1 MRQSLSEFVVSAE
14 ALSKSFGRTHALAGF
29 DLAVRPGEVHG
40 FLGPNGA
47 GKSTTIRALLGQLR
61 LDAGRITVFGLDARR
76 DAVDIHARLAYVP
89 GDTALWPGLSG
100 GECIDLLGG
109 LHGGL
114 DRARREEL
122 IDRFELDPTRRFRTY
137 SKGNR
142 QKVALVA
149 ALAVDA
155 ELLVLDEPTSG
166 LDPLMEEVFQQV
178 VAERAAEGTSVLL
191 SSHILS
197 EVEALCRRVTVIRS
211 GRAVFSGELTELR
224 AGAPIGVEALTQC
237 SPSGLEGLDGVSS
250 LTLTGI
256 QSGIRT
262 RLLSSRTA
270 LPAVIAAL
278 SEAGPRD
285 LAVRPPSL
293 QQLFLHRYEE
303 GASAPSGDPSRV
315 KGGE

>member
-14 ALSKSFGRTHALAGF
+14 ALSKSFGRTRALAGL

-76 DAVDIHARLAYVP
+76 DTV
-89 GDTALWPGLSG
+89 LWPGLSG

-293 QQLFLHRYEE
+293 QQLFLHRYED